1 VSIDRF
7 GYGALVAAAL
17 LGGGIGWAALR
28 DAPSARLERAAELV
42 FEQRHAEAATAYR
55 ALIDGL
61 DRDDDREAWVEAHA
75 RLAEVLWMGLGDPRG
90 AAEVYRRLVA
100 EAPQAEESWVARER
114 LAELARNHFGDVHEA
129 IAHWQALATSGRPGA
144 DRFAML
150 VARAYLRLQDWEQ
163 ARREALALAQ
173 RSPDGAETDD
183 ALYLVATAWQL
194 EGKHD
199 EAVAAFEEVERR
211 WPGTEIAA
219 RARYQIGQSRASQR
233 DWDAAQ
239 AALLEALET
248 HPDPWRVQADLAR
261 VRKHLA
267 EERKVRPL
275 SRDEA
280 LHR

>member
-1 VSIDRF
+1 MSLDRF
-7 GYGALVAAAL
+7 GYGALLTAAL
-17 LGGGIGWAALR
+17 LGAGIGWAALR
-28 DAPSARLERAAELV
+28 NGPEARLERAAGLV
-42 FEQRHAEAATAYR
+42 FESRHAEAAATYR
-55 ALIDGL
+55 AIIDSL
-61 DRDDDREAWVEAHA
+61 DRDEDRQAWVEAHA
-75 RLAEVLWMGLGDPRG
+75 RLAEVLWVGLDDPRG
-90 AAEVYRRLVA
+90 AAEIYRRLVA
-100 EAPQAEESWVARER
+100 QAPQAEASWIARER

-144 DRFAML
+144 DLFAMR
-150 VARAYLRLQDWEQ
+150 VARAYVRLHDYEQ
-163 ARREALALAQ
+163 ARQEALALAQ

-183 ALYLVATAWQL
+183 ALFLVATAWQL

-211 WPGTEIAA
+211 WPDTDIAA

-239 AALLEALET
+239 AALLEALES
-248 HPDPWRVQADLAR
+248 HPDPWRVQAELAR

-267 EERKVRPL
+267 EERKMRPL